1 MHTFKGNLSTKHGAP
16 PGSKV
21 IPNPNAYMTDKVW
34 NDMAPA
40 FAKILWDV
48 PVVKKY
54 PDLWMAITLDY
65 SGYYLEGDALDVFAD
80 HNILIVKEEVDTSKV
95 CQANDNE
102 IDKINKCRHR
112 DFLNTIQCDMPCIDL
127 WTLIFFFNKVCSLFA
142 SCIISCFIKQMTNL
156 APRLP

>member
-1 MHTFKGNLSTKHGAP
+1 MSHIYVFYFSGVTKVVASKYVKKHHIDQGENRGAITIASFCLSSVEYGPCFYLLKAENINQHTFQGNFSTKHGAP
-16 PGSKV
+16 PGSNF
-21 IPNPNAYMTDKVW
+21 IPTLNAYMTDKVW

-80 HNILIVKEEVDTSKV
+80 HNILIVKGK
-95 CQANDNE
+95 
-102 IDKINKCRHR
+102 
-112 DFLNTIQCDMPCIDL
+112 
-127 WTLIFFFNKVCSLFA
+127 
-142 SCIISCFIKQMTNL
+142 
-156 APRLP
+156 